1 MADDPIASSFRQAA
15 LVAHQMRAPL
25 DGVAT
30 VLAAL
35 LGDFAGP
42 LNPKQRE
49 MLERAQKRCRQ
60 AADAAQRMLAIAAGL
75 EQAAADATADMAAAA
90 RAAADEYRE
99 EASERGIRLTL
110 EIAVEPALVQVQ
122 SEALAECCR
131 ALLANALKYTPD
143 FGRIRLAVAQ
153 RSAEECQLCVSD
165 SGIGIAAENREKIF
179 EPFFRT
185 QAAAHSA
192 RPGFGLGLSF
202 VKLVAE
208 KWGGRVWAEESDLGG
223 AAIFL
228 VLRAVAQSAPLP
240 ALAARPAAL
249 RVVIIG
255 GRVAGPKIAS
265 RVIRLQPDAQ
275 VTVVERDRFLSYAGC
290 GLPYYVAGDVRSFR
304 ELMATPAGAVRNPV
318 FFQQVKNFRAL
329 NRCEALEIDRARK
342 RVLVRDLVSREDEWL
357 PYDKLVIASGSLP
370 LLPNI
375 PGADL
380 SNVFTLKAVADAEAI
395 RLALAEERARDV
407 AVIGGGLNGVEITEA
422 LVRKGC
428 RVTIIEKAGQI
439 LRILDWEM
447 AKLVEHHLE
456 AQGVRVLV
464 NKMVERLLGD
474 AAGAVR
480 GVMVAGQIIPA
491 DMVIFGIGVRP
502 NAELARRAGLAIGA
516 TGGILVDEYLRTS
529 DPDIY
534 AAGDCVECRHRGS
547 GTAAYV
553 PLGST
558 ANRQGRVV
566 AANICGRQEV
576 FAGIL
581 GTCAC
586 KVFEYGVAR
595 TGLTEAEAQAA
606 GYRTVCALLPAPDR
620 DHYMP
625 QAKPLYLKMVV
636 DAESRRLLGLQAVG
650 PGDGVKRIDAAA
662 IAIQANMT
670 VDDLAQ
676 ADLCYAPAFA
686 PAIDNLIAA
695 AHVAAN
701 KLNGHFQGV
710 SAAEVWRRLQAKED
724 FLFLDV
730 RTPGEFE
737 EIKLPG
743 SRSLPLEILRS
754 RLEEIPRQKAIVLFC
769 SNSLRAYEASLILRH
784 AGFENVAVLDGG
796 LEMWPFAKMR

>member
-1 MADDPIASSFRQAA
+1 MAANDSTASSFRQAA

-42 LNPKQRE
+42 LNSKQRE
-49 MLERAQKRCRQ
+49 MLERAQRRCRQ
-60 AADAAQRMLAIAAGL
+60 ATAAAQRMLAIAVGL
-75 EQAAADATADMAAAA
+75 EEASVSATADMATAA
-90 RAAADEYRE
+90 RAAVDEYRE
-99 EASERGIRLTL
+99 EASERGISLTL
-110 EIAVEPALVQVQ
+110 EIASEPALVQVQ
-122 SEALAECCR
+122 DEALAECCR

-143 FGRIRLAVAQ
+143 FGRIRVTVMP
-153 RSAEECQLCVSD
+153 RRDGECELCVSD

-185 QAAAHSA
+185 AAAARSA

-208 KWGGRVWAEESDLGG
+208 KWGGRVWADESKLGG
-223 AAIFL
+223 AALFL
-228 VLRAVAQSAPLP
+228 ALRAVSQPAPALSHPLP
-240 ALAARPAAL
+240 VL

-265 RVIRLQPDAQ
+265 RIIRLRPDAQ

-304 ELMATPAGAVRNPV
+304 ELMATPAGEVRNPV
-318 FFQQVKNFRAL
+318 FFQQIKNFRAL
-329 NRCEALEIDRARK
+329 NRCEALEIDRDGK
-342 RVLVRDLVSREDEWL
+342 RVLVRDLLSREDEWL

-370 LLPNI
+370 VLPAI
-375 PGADL
+375 AGADL
-380 SNVFTLKAVADAEAI
+380 RNVFTLKAMADAEAI
-395 RLALAEERARDV
+395 RLALAEERAHDV
-407 AVIGGGLNGVEITEA
+407 VVIGGGLNGVEITEA

-428 RVTIIEKAGQI
+428 RVTIIEKASQI

-447 AKLVEHHLE
+447 ARLVEHHLE
-456 AQGVRVLV
+456 AHGVRVLV
-464 NKMVERLLGD
+464 NKVAEKLID
-474 AAGAVR
+474 DPSGAVR
-480 GVMVAGQIIPA
+480 GVVVDGQIIPA

-502 NAELARRAGLAIGA
+502 NIDLARRAGLAIGES
-516 TGGILVDEYLRTS
+516 GGIVVDDHLRTS

-534 AAGDCVECRHRGS
+534 AAGDCVEFRHLLRGGS
-547 GTAAYV
+547 AYV

-566 AANICGRQEV
+566 AANICDRDEV
-576 FAGIL
+576 FGGIL

-586 KVFEYGVAR
+586 KVFDYAVCR
-595 TGLTEAEAQAA
+595 TGLTEAEAIAA
-606 GYRTVCALLPAPDR
+606 GYRTACALLPAPDR

-625 QAKPLYLKMVV
+625 QAQPLYLKMVV
-636 DAESRRLLGLQAVG
+636 DAESRRIIGLQAVG
-650 PGDGVKRIDAAA
+650 PGDGIKRVDAAA
-662 IAIQANMT
+662 IAIQAGMT
-670 VDDLAQ
+670 VDDLGQ

-686 PAIDNLIAA
+686 PAIDNLVAA

-701 KLNGHFQGV
+701 KLNGIFFGV
-710 SAAEVWRRLQAKED
+710 SAAEVWQRLQAKED

-730 RTPGEFE
+730 RTPDERE
-737 EIKLPG
+737 KVRLPG
-743 SRSLPLEILRS
+743 SLSLPLEILRS
-754 RLEEIPRQKAIVLFC
+754 RLEEIPAGKSIVLFC

-784 AGFENVAVLDGG
+784 AGHKNVAVLDGG
-796 LEMWPFAKMR
+796 LEMWPFAKIR